1 MATACSPAVR
11 APEIRMIGPAATTR
25 AAGVRSRAGGR
36 SLSQAGTE
44 NGSKRNRDRARASDV
59 NTAHKG
65 RRAEHRARA
74 LLEAEGLI
82 VCRAAASKGAAD
94 LIAWDTTSIR
104 FISVKSG
111 TKYASAVEREALQLM
126 PRPPNAR
133 VEIWRFPD
141 RCRAPLIER
150 L

>member
-1 MATACSPAVR
+1 M
-11 APEIRMIGPAATTR
+11 
-25 AAGVRSRAGGR
+25 
-36 SLSQAGTE
+36 
-44 NGSKRNRDRARASDV
+44 

-65 RRAEHRARA
+65 RRAEHRARR
-74 LLEAEGLI
+74 LLEAAGFE
-82 VCRAAASKGAAD
+82 VCRAAGSKGPAD
-94 LIAWDTTSIR
+94 LVAWDAVSIR

-111 TKYASAVEREALQLM
+111 TKYATAAEREALQMLL
-126 PRPPNAR
+126 RPAGSS

>member
-1 MATACSPAVR
+1 M
-11 APEIRMIGPAATTR
+11 
-25 AAGVRSRAGGR
+25 
-36 SLSQAGTE
+36 
-44 NGSKRNRDRARASDV
+44 

-74 LLEAEGLI
+74 LLEAAGFA
-82 VCRAAASKGAAD
+82 VCRAAGSKGPAD
-94 LIAWDTTSIR
+94 LVAWDTTS
-104 FISVKSG
+104 SSSSASKSG
-111 TKYASAVEREALQLM
+111 TKYASAIEREALQFL
-126 PRPPNAR
+126 PRPANAS

>member
-1 MATACSPAVR
+1 
-11 APEIRMIGPAATTR
+11 
-25 AAGVRSRAGGR
+25 
-36 SLSQAGTE
+36 
-44 NGSKRNRDRARASDV
+44 V

-74 LLEAEGLI
+74 LLEAAGFA
-82 VCRAAASKGAAD
+82 VCRAAGSKGPAD

-111 TKYASAVEREALQLM
+111 TKYASALEREALQFLT
-126 PRPPNAR
+126 RLENAS

>member
-1 MATACSPAVR
+1 M
-11 APEIRMIGPAATTR
+11 
-25 AAGVRSRAGGR
+25 
-36 SLSQAGTE
+36 
-44 NGSKRNRDRARASDV
+44 

-74 LLEAEGLI
+74 LLEAAGFF
-82 VCRAAASKGAAD
+82 VCRAAGSKGPAD

-111 TKYASAVEREALQLM
+111 TRYASAIERETLQTML
-126 PRPPNAR
+126 RPVNSSIE
-133 VEIWRFPD
+133 VWRWPD
-141 RCRAPLIER
+141 RCCEPLIER